1 MEPPSVSP
9 TPADLSALQEV
20 HEDIAY
26 HTATVAIQHPFSGN
40 LTLGVGCGGG
50 KGEIEATTGGG
61 GGGSSSQI
69 KELPLGG
76 KSPGVVGGVGSTRSI
91 VHQFKAPPPVGM
103 QQAGAVAAAPHPFT
117 IITKGGLGSGSG
129 SGSGSPSA
137 PAIPVKKKAEP
148 RKPKEEQDRKVVSV
162 KLLCLYST
170 NKPYK
175 YFMRMRMHW

>member
-129 SGSGSPSA
+129 SGSPSA

-148 RKPKEEQDRKVVSV
+148 RKPNEEQDRKVVSV